1 MFYNFSARTKFIII
15 LFIEK
20 LLFIYFV
27 FSPYNLIFFLNLN
40 KIFKTRKEKETLESF
55 LKNQGIIK
63 ILRKMK

>member
-40 KIFKTRKEKETLESF
+40 KIFKKKKRKRNT
-55 LKNQGIIK
+55 
-63 ILRKMK
+63 

>member
-40 KIFKTRKEKETLESF
+40 KIFKKRKEKETLESF

-63 ILRKMK
+63 ILRKME